1 MTQTSICC
9 EVCKKAILTWEQWF
23 CEPCGGDMATAHTLD
38 WSLVKLLDRPLDWGK
53 LDWGKEVTK

>member
-38 WSLVKLLDRPLDWGK
+38 WSLVMLLEFGP
-53 LDWGKEVTK
+53 KEETK